1 MALRNRFGS
10 VGRALRKVRG
20 RKGGGDARVT
30 EAQREGKAQRDTITG
45 TAAGTAPPPI
55 FPGTFR

>member
-10 VGRALRKVRG
+10 VGRALRKVWG
-20 RKGGGDARVT
+20 RKGGDDARVT

-45 TAAGTAPPPI
+45 TAGTAPPPI